1 MSFDKGNFIQ
11 NSIQDTVRREMLNAK
26 DGADNPAI
34 SLLMDLLGY
43 GHEHCDY
50 VILGGILNVKWYAPV
65 FKKAKELFGNSMNA
79 YYFDIPFEETVKRHQ
94 ERHITSFGEEKMRS
108 WWL

>member
-1 MSFDKGNFIQ
+1 
-11 NSIQDTVRREMLNAK
+11 MLNAK